1 MGLLVLLIKKKKNL
15 RMESSGRTI
24 LLEFK
29 RKTLR
34 AGKLYASAAME
45 KGGERRESHDV

>member
-1 MGLLVLLIKKKKNL
+1 
-15 RMESSGRTI
+15 MESSGRTI

-45 KGGERRESHDV
+45 KGGERRESHDVWVTAM